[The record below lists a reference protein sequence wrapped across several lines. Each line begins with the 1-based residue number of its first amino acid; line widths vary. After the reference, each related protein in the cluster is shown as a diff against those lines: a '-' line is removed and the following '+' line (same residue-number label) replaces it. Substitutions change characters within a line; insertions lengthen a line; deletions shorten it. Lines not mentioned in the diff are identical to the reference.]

1 MSVRK
6 FWLTNGTLENGILKK
21 YEFTMPSSKV
31 FLNNPTGLGYSQTIS
46 TVQYADVLNGT
57 EAQNFPQ
64 IQGEVVFF
72 DGANADR
79 YDKYNKFI
87 EFLTHSPLVIH
98 YQIPKSTP
106 ETYSMNVQ
114 VASVEKSESK
124 SDGLL
129 RCNFSLQGLSRW
141 KGTEITKTGT
151 ASSYSLTNNGH
162 LPCGFE
168 ITITGTSMK
177 NPYITLEQD
186 NEMYGEAKFDDSTA
200 FSSVY
205 VNSNDG
211 EQEVI
216 LEQGGSVLPN
226 PLSYQD
232 LSISNGAIYVTFVKL
247 ARGIS
252 TLTIGMDSGSITGV
266 TIKYTP
272 LYRSV

>member
-6 FWLTNGTLENGILKK
+6 FWLTNGTKTNNVLNK
-21 YEFTMPSSKV
+21 YEFTTPSSKV
-31 FLNNPTGLGYSQTIS
+31 FLNNPTGLGYSQTIT
-46 TVQYADVLNGT
+46 TVQYADVLTGT

-106 ETYSMNVQ
+106 ETYSMDVQ

-141 KGTEITKTGT
+141 KGTEVTVTGS
-151 ASSYSLTNNGH
+151 ASSYSITNNGH
-162 LPCGFE
+162 IPCGFE
-168 ITITGTSMK
+168 ITITGNLT

-186 NEMYGEAKFDDSTA
+186 NELYGEAKFVDSTA
-200 FSSVY
+200 FNSVY
-205 VNSNDG
+205 VDSNDG
-211 EQEVI
+211 EQNVI

-247 ARGIS
+247 ARGTS
-252 TLTIGMDSGSITGV
+252 TLTIGMDSGSITSV
-266 TIKYTP
+266 DIKFTP
-272 LYRSV
+272 IYRSV